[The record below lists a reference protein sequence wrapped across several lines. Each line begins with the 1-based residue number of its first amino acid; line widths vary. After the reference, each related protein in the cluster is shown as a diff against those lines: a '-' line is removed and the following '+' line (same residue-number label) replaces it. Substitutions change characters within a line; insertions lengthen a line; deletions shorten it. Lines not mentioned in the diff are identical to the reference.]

1 MGYRNSGTLSGDRV
15 LKALLEP
22 GRPCT
27 MHHNSG
33 S

>member
-1 MGYRNSGTLSGDRV
+1 MGHRNSGTLAGDRV
-15 LKALLEP
+15 LKALPEP

-27 MHHNSG
+27 MHRNSG